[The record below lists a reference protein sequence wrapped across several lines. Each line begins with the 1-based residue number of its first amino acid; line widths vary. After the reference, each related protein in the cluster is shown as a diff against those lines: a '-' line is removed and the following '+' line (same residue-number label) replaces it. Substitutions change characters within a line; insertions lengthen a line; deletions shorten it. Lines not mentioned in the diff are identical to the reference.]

1 MFEHLERGVDIQDLQ
16 NVDIQSILK
25 ENLTASDQ
33 SVLQRISA
41 NGIVQIV
48 VSVKLVPEVLR
59 LGHDEP
65 LSGHQG

>member
-1 MFEHLERGVDIQDLQ
+1 VDIQDLQ